1 MIVYCVILI
10 LSSQRMESADFLHRF
25 CIQDMDLSVAIRNI
39 CDKIKYIFESCLVG
53 GWVGGG
59 GARGCVV
66 GGGLLEGGDVNVDW
80 QLHFW
85 NSAQLFGILQPQIPQ
100 MLTEVYFEI
109 LCKERI
115 LHVGFSVIFLFSD

>member
-10 LSSQRMESADFLHRF
+10 LSSKRMESADFLHRF

-53 GWVGGG
+53 GVGGG
-59 GARGCVV
+59 VQ
-66 GGGLLEGGDVNVDW
+66 EGGDVNVDW